1 VLDEEEGM
9 TKPLALGT
17 IVGGVILFVWGAV
30 YHAVLPFSNQAF
42 LAFSNEDA
50 VMQAITAGA
59 PRSGV
64 YFLPYIPQDRGD
76 EAMKAAEEKMAR
88 GPFALASVR
97 VGPMASLGVLLGT
110 QFVAHL
116 LEAFLLTLPLLQAR
130 PPSYGGRILF
140 LVAVALT
147 GWLALSVPSWNWYSF
162 STGYILA
169 ELADV
174 GIGSALAGLALARIV
189 PKA

>member
-1 VLDEEEGM
+1 M
-9 TKPLALGT
+9 TRPLAVGT

-30 YHAVLPFSNQAF
+30 YHAALPFSNQAF
-42 LAFSNEDA
+42 LGFSNEDA
-50 VMQAITAGA
+50 VIQVITAGA

-64 YFLPYIPQDRGD
+64 YFLPNIPQDRGG

-97 VGPMASLGVLLGT
+97 VGPMASMGALLGT
-110 QFVAHL
+110 QFVAHV
-116 LEAFLLTLPLLQAR
+116 LEAFFLTSLLLQAR
-130 PPSYGGRILF
+130 PASYSGRILF
-140 LVAVALT
+140 LVAVAVT

-162 STGYILA
+162 SSGYIVA
-169 ELADV
+169 QLADV